1 MRIKK
6 LSLYDAAMPDKRG
19 HPINLAH
26 TENKAVTPIKPAAQK
41 FHRLIF
47 CNLLDN
53 SVTLLISSM
62 PDLLLRK
69 CHIADV
75 NQHAADPHPVII
87 AAVSMSDLIVHSG
100 WSNYSSETLSPV
112 HVAALWASIK
122 RLKVWKSVDLCFSGV
137 ASSELTH
144 YGFAASQYRRLRKR
158 TTAEKG

>member
-1 MRIKK
+1 MC
-6 LSLYDAAMPDKRG
+6 DAAMPDKRG

-53 SVTLLISSM
+53 SLTLFISSM

-87 AAVSMSDLIVHSG
+87 AAVSMSDLIVHPV
-100 WSNYSSETLSPV
+100 WSNNSSEALSPV
-112 HVAALWASIK
+112 HVA
-122 RLKVWKSVDLCFSGV
+122 
-137 ASSELTH
+137 
-144 YGFAASQYRRLRKR
+144 GFM
-158 TTAEKG
+158 G

>member
-1 MRIKK
+1 MRIRK
-6 LSLYDAAMPDKRG
+6 LSLCDAAMPDKRG

-53 SVTLLISSM
+53 SLTLFISSM

-87 AAVSMSDLIVHSG
+87 AAVSMSDLIVHPV
-100 WSNYSSETLSPV
+100 WSNNSSEALSPV
-112 HVAALWASIK
+112 HVAALWDRRQKVESMEK
-122 RLKVWKSVDLCFSGV
+122 R
-137 ASSELTH
+137 
-144 YGFAASQYRRLRKR
+144 GFALLGRSLVGTHPLRFCS
-158 TTAEKG
+158 